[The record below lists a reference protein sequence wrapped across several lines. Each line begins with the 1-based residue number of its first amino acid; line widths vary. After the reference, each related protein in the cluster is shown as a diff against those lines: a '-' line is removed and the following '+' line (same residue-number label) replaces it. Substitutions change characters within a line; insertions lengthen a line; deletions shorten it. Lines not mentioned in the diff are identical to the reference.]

1 MSRVLDSPRKFFS
14 DEDDGHQ
21 RKHFRRHRGDG
32 REVSKLDGDIK
43 GRKSTYRDYHSVKHR
58 ETCNDDLSDG
68 SSDGHGKKRSS
79 RSRREP
85 ESTRQDSKSR
95 KVQSLSSKDEST
107 KGRASDRY
115 AERASKSSS
124 RHRSVA
130 YSVHN
135 RHKTKNW
142 GQRDSSYA
150 DKHHDKLHKK
160 EEAGSSINDS
170 YGDSPDS
177 KEDSHHRHSRKDLRK
192 VNIDEE
198 SSSASEKSG
207 HTKRKERVRSKDK
220 TYTSEIKYNGDS
232 RDTCGSRQHRCAE
245 KSSKEMKIIS
255 GSTDGGGRLGKD
267 KKKPQKDDRK
277 SKRKRHSGFTDTESD
292 KDEDMRHIHSKTH
305 SKKVKIDAESS
316 DDTFYKDTLI
326 SSKNRSQKSRRY
338 CAKNESDMERYRG
351 SNDEGPGHHGHRRR
365 VYHPGLSKDDSIRR
379 DEECITSEEMETCAA
394 LSSCQD
400 CGETEAEL
408 EKACRQ
414 AALMKFEEIRKNK
427 DTQVTHSKDPIESSS
442 MCAHEN
448 IVGKGVVLEK
458 CGSNKFETSVAS
470 TISWN
475 MRSVIFPSIHLFNL
489 SPGLQVPTMS

>member
-1 MSRVLDSPRKFFS
+1 MSKVLDSPRRTIFS

-32 REVSKLDGDIK
+32 REVSKLDGEIK
-43 GRKSTYRDYHSVKHR
+43 GRKSTYRDYRSVKHR
-58 ETCNDDLSDG
+58 ETCNDDMSDG

-79 RSRREP
+79 RKRREP

-95 KVQSLSSKDEST
+95 KVQSLSSSPEST

-115 AERASKSSS
+115 VERASKSSS
-124 RHRSVA
+124 RHKSVA

-135 RHKTKNW
+135 RHKPKNW

-150 DKHHDKLHKK
+150 DKHHDKLHRRKVELCSPKK

-177 KEDSHHRHSRKDLRK
+177 KEDSQYRHSRKDLRK

-198 SSSASEKSG
+198 ESSSASDKSSHVRVEKRG
-207 HTKRKERVRSKDK
+207 HTNRKELVRSKDK

-232 RDTCGSRQHRCAE
+232 QDSCGSRQH
-245 KSSKEMKIIS
+245 
-255 GSTDGGGRLGKD
+255 STDGRGRLGKD

-277 SKRKRHSGFTDTESD
+277 SKRKRHSGFTDTKSD
-292 KDEDMRHIHSKTH
+292 KDEDIRHIHSKTH
-305 SKKVKIDAESS
+305 SKKMKIDAESS
-316 DDTFYKDTLI
+316 DDTFDGDSLI
-326 SSKNRSQKSRRY
+326 SSKNRPQKSRRY
-338 CAKNESDMERYRG
+338 CAKNESDMKRHRG
-351 SNDEGPGHHGHRRR
+351 SIDEGLGHHGQKRRL
-365 VYHPGLSKDDSIRR
+365 YHSGLSKDDSIRR

-394 LSSCQD
+394 HSSCQD
-400 CGETEAEL
+400 CGEAEAEL

-414 AALMKFEEIRKNK
+414 AALMKLEEIRKNK

-442 MCAHEN
+442 TYAHEN
-448 IVGKGVVLEK
+448 IVGKGVVEK
-458 CGSNKFETSVAS
+458 CGSNKLETSVAS
-470 TISWN
+470 TK
-475 MRSVIFPSIHLFNL
+475 RRRV
-489 SPGLQVPTMS
+489 